1 MFKKILGNDLKR
13 KKTMNFIILIFIVLA
28 TTFISGAVQNIS
40 VVISGIDYY
49 LEQANVR
56 DFMMIAV
63 GSTEENDRAIEK
75 FLQEEDNVTDYRVED
90 ALLAERMEDENRNR
104 LEFSNICLINQVDTS
119 PQNFFDKE
127 NKKIETISKGEVY
140 LSRALLEEFSL
151 EVGDTMYLKYD
162 TDAYLKVKV
171 GGYAKDALL
180 GSDLMGAKRILVG
193 EEDYKTLKQGNLT
206 DCGMY
211 HVDSKNVKT
220 FQQDYG
226 KQTFCVSF
234 GCDKATVKVTYLLDI
249 VIALVVLVVSIG
261 LVCIT
266 MIMLRFTISFT
277 VKEEYEQIGVMKA
290 IGIPEPGIRSLYIVK
305 YIAIAVTGAIIGCIC
320 SVPFGEKMLD
330 SVTQNIFVENSGT
343 NVAMNVFVSILVVG
357 IVIGFAYL
365 STRTVKKMNPMA
377 ALRDGMEGE
386 SFAKTG
392 KIGLTKGKL
401 SVTTSMA
408 LNDIIS
414 ECRRYVI
421 LFITSLIGIWL
432 LLMVVNTVTT
442 LQSDKTAVWFGM
454 CQADF
459 VLVDDTTG
467 LVTASWETI
476 EDAEK
481 YLEQVKVDF
490 ENQNIN
496 VKDLRLELNANVKL
510 EKGKDA
516 YKVLSLQSVG
526 ASAEAYQYEEGTAP
540 IEENEVAMATGI
552 ADKMNVSLGDK
563 IKITTGEKES
573 EYIVTATYQS
583 MNNMGEV
590 IRFSQKAKVE
600 YDNNGGNLGMEITM
614 ADTLSDV
621 EKEHIRRKIEK
632 LYPGAIVYTM
642 GEYIELMLGGTVSQV
657 GELKGLLFFIVIVIN
672 VLVVI
677 LLQKMFLLRE
687 KREIATMKAI
697 GFSDSALIVWQIK
710 RIGIVVF
717 AGILVGVLT
726 GEWFTQLTCGQVFKY
741 MGARIDFQLDI
752 LQGYILYPVVMFAVI
767 LVACTLVTQK
777 IRKIDVQTMNKE

>member
-13 KKTMNFIILIFIVLA
+13 KKSMNLIILIFIILA

-40 VVISGIDYY
+40 VVMSGIDYY
-49 LEQANVR
+49 LEQANVS
-56 DFMMIAV
+56 DFLMIAI

-75 FLQEEDNVTDYRVED
+75 FLQEEDNVTDYLLEQALVVDRVED
-90 ALLAERMEDENRNR
+90 KNRNN
-104 LEFSNICLINQVDTS
+104 LEYSNTCLINQVDTS
-119 PQNFFDKE
+119 PQNFFDKD
-127 NKKIETISKGEVY
+127 NKKIETIAKGEVY

-151 EVGDTMYLKYD
+151 EVGDIMYLKYD
-162 TDAYLKVKV
+162 TDTYLKVKV

-180 GSDLMGAKRILVG
+180 GSDLMGTKRILVG
-193 EEDYKTLKQGNLT
+193 AEDYKTLQQGNLT

-211 HVDSKNVKT
+211 HVDSRDVKT
-220 FQQDYG
+220 LKQDYG
-226 KQTFCVSF
+226 KQTFSVAF
-234 GCDKATVKVTYLLDI
+234 GCDKAIVKVTYLLDI

-261 LVCIT
+261 LVCIAI
-266 MIMLRFTISFT
+266 IMLRFTISFT

-290 IGIPEPGIRSLYIVK
+290 IGIPETGIRRLYIVK
-305 YIAIAVTGAIIGCIC
+305 YIAIAVVGAVIGCIC
-320 SVPFGEKMLD
+320 SVPFGEKMLA

-343 NVAMNVFVSILVVG
+343 NVAMNVLVSIVVVG

-365 STRTVKKMNPMA
+365 STRTVKKMNPMT

-408 LNDIIS
+408 LNDIFS

-442 LQSDKTAVWFGM
+442 LQSDKTAVWFGL
-454 CQADF
+454 CRADF

-467 LVTASWETI
+467 SWETI

-481 YLEQVKVDF
+481 YLEQVKADLKK
-490 ENQNIN
+490 QKINIKE
-496 VKDLRLELNANVKL
+496 VRLELDANVKL

-526 ASAEAYQYEEGTAP
+526 ASAKAYQYEEGTAP
-540 IEENEVAMATGI
+540 MEENEVAMATGI
-552 ADKMNVSLGDK
+552 ADRMNVSLGDK
-563 IKITTGEKES
+563 INITTGEKEG
-573 EYIVTATYQS
+573 EYIVTAIYQS

-590 IRFSQKAKVE
+590 IRFSQQAKVE
-600 YDNNGGNLGMEITM
+600 YDNNGGCLGMEITM
-614 ADTLSDV
+614 ADTLSDK
-621 EKEHIRRKIEK
+621 EKEQIRNKIEK
-632 LYPGAIVYTM
+632 LYPRAKVYTM
-642 GEYIELMLGGTVSQV
+642 GEYIEQMLGGTVSQV
-657 GELKGLLFFIVIVIN
+657 GELKGVLFFLVMIIN
-672 VLVVI
+672 VLVVV

-697 GFSDSALIVWQIK
+697 GFSNSTLIVWQMK
-710 RIGIVVF
+710 RVGLVVF
-717 AGILVGVLT
+717 AGIFLGVLT
-726 GEWFTQLTCGQVFKY
+726 GEWFTQLTSGQVFKY

-752 LQGYILYPVVMFAVI
+752 LQGYILYPVVMFVVI
-767 LVACTLVTQK
+767 LAACTLVTQK
-777 IRKIDVQTMNKE
+777 IRTIEVHTMNKE

>member
-13 KKTMNFIILIFIVLA
+13 KKSMNIIILIFIILA

-40 VVISGIDYY
+40 VVMSGIDYY
-49 LEQANVR
+49 LEQANVS
-56 DFMMIAV
+56 DFLMVAI

-75 FLQEEDNVTDYRVED
+75 FLQEEDNVTDYLVEQALVVDRVED
-90 ALLAERMEDENRNR
+90 KNRNY
-104 LEFSNICLINQVDTS
+104 LEYSNTCLINQVDTS
-119 PQNFFDKE
+119 PQNFFDKD
-127 NKKIETISKGEVY
+127 NKKIETIAKGEVY

-151 EVGDTMYLKYD
+151 EVGDIMYLKYD
-162 TDAYLKVKV
+162 TDTYLKVKV

-180 GSDLMGAKRILVG
+180 GSNLMGTKRILVG
-193 EEDYKTLKQGNLT
+193 AEDYKTLQQGNLM

-211 HVDSKNVKT
+211 HVDSKDVKT
-220 FQQDYG
+220 LKQHYG
-226 KQTFCVSF
+226 KQTFSVAF

-290 IGIPEPGIRSLYIVK
+290 IGIPETGIRQLYIVK
-305 YIAIAVTGAIIGCIC
+305 YIAIAVVGAIIGCIC
-320 SVPFGEKMLD
+320 SVPFGEKMLA

-343 NVAMNVFVSILVVG
+343 NVAMNALVSIVVVG

-365 STRTVKKMNPMA
+365 STRTVKKMNPMT

-408 LNDIIS
+408 LNDIFS

-454 CQADF
+454 CRANF
-459 VLVDDTTG
+459 VLVDDNTG
-467 LVTASWETI
+467 YPTGSWTI
-476 EDAEK
+476 ENAEK
-481 YLEQVKVDF
+481 YLEQVKADLKK
-490 ENQNIN
+490 QKINIKE
-496 VKDLRLELNANVKL
+496 VRLELDANVKL

-526 ASAEAYQYEEGTAP
+526 ASAKAYQYEEGTAP
-540 IEENEVAMATGI
+540 MEENEVAMATGI

-563 IKITTGEKES
+563 INITTGEKES
-573 EYIVTATYQS
+573 EYIVTALYQS

-590 IRFSQKAKVE
+590 IRFSQQAKVE
-600 YDNNGGNLGMEITM
+600 YDNNGGCLGVEITM

-621 EKEHIRRKIEK
+621 EKEQIRKKIEK
-632 LYPGAIVYTM
+632 MYPKAKVYTM
-642 GEYIELMLGGTVSQV
+642 GEYIERMIGGTVSQV
-657 GELKGLLFFIVIVIN
+657 GELKGVLFFLVMIIN
-672 VLVVI
+672 VLVVV

-697 GFSDSALIVWQIK
+697 GFSNSALIVWQMK

-717 AGILVGVLT
+717 GGIIVGVLT
-726 GEWFTQLTCGQVFKY
+726 GEWFTQLTSGQVFKF

-752 LQGYILYPVVMFAVI
+752 WRGYVLYPAVMFVVI
-767 LVACTLVTQK
+767 LVVCTLVTQK